1 MIHYQ
6 AKLREAGLSVAAAEE
21 KGRTF
26 EQLEEAAGQLGL
38 GHPLR
43 AFYVPGRIE
52 VLGKHTDYAG
62 GRSLVCCV
70 EKGFCL
76 LAARRD
82 DRTIRFV
89 DMGRNSTA
97 EWEFS
102 SSSPTPPVSWVV
114 YPATVARR
122 VARNFP
128 SAKHGVDVVFSSDL
142 PRAAGISSSSAF
154 VIASFLALSAAN
166 SLEHSEAFRENLAT
180 REDLATYLA
189 AVENGSSFRALTG
202 DAGVGTFGGSEDHTA
217 ILCAKPEEISQYSFC
232 PLQPER
238 RIKLADELTFVIA
251 SSGVAADKTGNARE
265 QYNQLSLATRSIL
278 DIWNQKTGGNESSLG
293 SAIRSSADARE
304 QIQQAI
310 SEFPDSS
317 LSRNSLGNRLE
328 QFFVESEVIIP
339 KAGDA
344 LKAGDWE
351 TFGELVDLSQSNAE
365 RLLNNQVPETLFLA
379 RSAREL
385 GAIAASAFGAGFGGS
400 VWALVP
406 KQEAQAF
413 LARWA
418 ERYREAFSQHAS
430 SAFFLTA
437 AGPPAESL

>member
-1 MIHYQ
+1 
-6 AKLREAGLSVAAAEE
+6 
-21 KGRTF
+21 
-26 EQLEEAAGQLGL
+26 
-38 GHPLR
+38 
-43 AFYVPGRIE
+43 
-52 VLGKHTDYAG
+52 
-62 GRSLVCCV
+62 
-70 EKGFCL
+70 
-76 LAARRD
+76 
-82 DRTIRFV
+82 
-89 DMGRNSTA
+89 
-97 EWEFS
+97 
-102 SSSPTPPVSWVV
+102 
-114 YPATVARR
+114 
-122 VARNFP
+122 
-128 SAKHGVDVVFSSDL
+128 
-142 PRAAGISSSSAF
+142 
-154 VIASFLALSAAN
+154 
-166 SLEHSEAFRENLAT
+166 
-180 REDLATYLA
+180 
-189 AVENGSSFRALTG
+189 
-202 DAGVGTFGGSEDHTA
+202 VGTFGGSEDHTA

-317 LSRNSLGNRLE
+317 FSRNSLGNRLE

-351 TFGELVDLSQSNAE
+351 TLGELVDLSQSNAE
-365 RLLNNQVPETLFLA
+365 RLLNNQIPETLFLA

>member
-62 GRSLVCCV
+62 GRSLVSCV

-166 SLEHSEAFRENLAT
+166 
-180 REDLATYLA
+180 
-189 AVENGSSFRALTG
+189 
-202 DAGVGTFGGSEDHTA
+202 
-217 ILCAKPEEISQYSFC
+217 
-232 PLQPER
+232 
-238 RIKLADELTFVIA
+238 
-251 SSGVAADKTGNARE
+251 
-265 QYNQLSLATRSIL
+265 
-278 DIWNQKTGGNESSLG
+278 
-293 SAIRSSADARE
+293 
-304 QIQQAI
+304 
-310 SEFPDSS
+310 
-317 LSRNSLGNRLE
+317 
-328 QFFVESEVIIP
+328 
-339 KAGDA
+339 
-344 LKAGDWE
+344 
-351 TFGELVDLSQSNAE
+351 
-365 RLLNNQVPETLFLA
+365 
-379 RSAREL
+379 
-385 GAIAASAFGAGFGGS
+385 
-400 VWALVP
+400 
-406 KQEAQAF
+406 
-413 LARWA
+413 
-418 ERYREAFSQHAS
+418 
-430 SAFFLTA
+430 
-437 AGPPAESL
+437 